1 MGNVESGVQ
10 TLYYGFGIVT
20 PQVPGHM
27 NAIGVDPP
35 SVEGCCG
42 ELTRAV

>member
-1 MGNVESGVQ
+1 MRDEIAGRK
-10 TLYYGFGIVT
+10 IAVT